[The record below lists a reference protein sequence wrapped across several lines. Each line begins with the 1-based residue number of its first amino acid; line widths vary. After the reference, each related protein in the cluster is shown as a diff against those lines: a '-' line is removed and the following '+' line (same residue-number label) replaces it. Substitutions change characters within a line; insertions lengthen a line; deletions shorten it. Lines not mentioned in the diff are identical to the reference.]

1 MLIPVRAD
9 SAREA
14 PLERTLR
21 AQRTAPDWWIVAA
34 LVALGAVLRFATLAS
49 QSYWFDEAQAAH
61 ELSLS
66 FGGMV
71 HALLTNETNPPL
83 YFVLGWV
90 WARVLGTGEAGLRSL
105 SALAGCAVIVLAYL
119 CGRELVSRRA
129 GLVAAALA
137 ALSPFMIWYSQEARE
152 YMLLAAMCGA
162 SLLCFAR
169 ALGDPSPRR
178 LAWWAGFSALAVLTH
193 SFALFLV
200 GAEAIWLIYV
210 ARSRASVVAAA
221 IVTAVQ
227 AALLPFLLT
236 HATSALLGFIKTA
249 PLSMRIQ
256 QVPVAFGLGT
266 LSQSTA
272 VNYGLLGA
280 SALAAVLIVLLVA
293 GASRQEL
300 RGAGIAAALAA
311 CVLVIPLLFALGG
324 EDYYIARALMPAW
337 IPLAVV
343 LGAACTARR
352 TRAAGAG
359 LVVVLIGGFIYAQVR
374 IDGNSA
380 YQRPDWRGVA
390 AALGSTGSPRAVVV
404 YDSLG
409 SDPLAFYLP
418 RALWTPPAGAV
429 ALDELDVVG
438 SVWQRPAAG
447 RALGGA
453 GAGATLIGTK
463 DVDGYLVARYRL
475 EAPQRLTP
483 NLIAARAQSLLPP
496 APADPSLI
504 VEAAAPG
511 ARSQG

>member
-1 MLIPVRAD
+1 
-9 SAREA
+9 
-14 PLERTLR
+14 
-21 AQRTAPDWWIVAA
+21 
-34 LVALGAVLRFATLAS
+34 
-49 QSYWFDEAQAAH
+49 
-61 ELSLS
+61 
-66 FGGMV
+66 
-71 HALLTNETNPPL
+71 
-83 YFVLGWV
+83 
-90 WARVLGTGEAGLRSL
+90 
-105 SALAGCAVIVLAYL
+105 
-119 CGRELVSRRA
+119 
-129 GLVAAALA
+129 
-137 ALSPFMIWYSQEARE
+137 
-152 YMLLAAMCGA
+152 
-162 SLLCFAR
+162 
-169 ALGDPSPRR
+169 
-178 LAWWAGFSALAVLTH
+178 
-193 SFALFLV
+193 
-200 GAEAIWLIYV
+200 
-210 ARSRASVVAAA
+210 
-221 IVTAVQ
+221 
-227 AALLPFLLT
+227 
-236 HATSALLGFIKTA
+236 
-249 PLSMRIQ
+249 MRIQ

-266 LSQSTA
+266 LAQSTA